1 MKWNKVNDIGGN
13 NNFNNDN
20 NNDNNNN
27 NNNNNNNSNNDNV
40 IEIVLIWPD
49 LSSWKVVRGHSKSQV
64 VLKRKSH
71 KA

>member
-1 MKWNKVNDIGGN
+1 MNGIGGN

-40 IEIVLIWPD
+40 IEIVLIRPD
-49 LSSWKVVRGHSKSQV
+49 LVFLESGERAFKKPGCIET
-64 VLKRKSH
+64 
-71 KA
+71 